1 MGLSISTNLPRD
13 SRFKVNDEIINV
25 NGSSLRGL
33 TMEQV
38 ITVILTS
45 PPLKL
50 LNLKLF
56 KYEDISK
63 HSCDPAS
70 PQARNVLKNTA
81 HNVDIIIARSP
92 EGENFPCIQIH
103 HLSQGG
109 RRAGATVPSHWPG
122 ERGACQ
128 WSRDPSLPRWLEEE
142 RSQGSPRP
150 AAMTLTTMSGSSPA

>member
-56 KYEDISK
+56 QYGDISK
-63 HSCDPAS
+63 HSCDQAS
-70 PQARNVLKNTA
+70 AQARNVLKNTA

-92 EGENFPCIQIH
+92 EGENFPYIQIH
-103 HLSQGG
+103 HLLQGG
-109 RRAGATVPSHWPG
+109 RRAGATVPSH
-122 ERGACQ
+122 
-128 WSRDPSLPRWLEEE
+128 
-142 RSQGSPRP
+142 
-150 AAMTLTTMSGSSPA
+150 